1 MSNHPL
7 NGKTALVTG
16 ASSGLGADFARQ
28 LAEMGA
34 HLVLV
39 ARREEQLNGVKAEIQ
54 ARHAVTVT
62 VVAMDLSAAD
72 APQALYDRLKA
83 DGVTVDVLINNAGFG
98 LFGAFVEIPWE
109 RERNMLELDIL
120 TLVHMTKLFAS
131 DMAARGSGWI
141 CQVAS
146 IGAYQPTPTYASY
159 AAAKAFVLS
168 FGEAINHELRG
179 RGVKVSVVSPGV
191 TATEFLAVSGQ
202 QPTLYQRMV
211 MMKSPDVVR
220 IALRAML
227 AGTPSV
233 VPGFLNAASAWS
245 NRLMPRRL
253 STIIAEKLMT

>member
-1 MSNHPL
+1 
-7 NGKTALVTG
+7 
-16 ASSGLGADFARQ
+16 
-28 LAEMGA
+28 MGA

-39 ARREEQLNGVKAEIQ
+39 ARREEQLNGVKAELQ
-54 ARHAVTVT
+54 AKHPVTVT
-62 VVAMDLSAAD
+62 VVAMDLSAAE
-72 APQALYDRLKA
+72 APQRLYDRLKA
-83 DGVTVDVLINNAGFG
+83 DGVTVDVLVNNAGFG
-98 LFGAFVEIPWE
+98 LFGPFVEIPWE

-120 TLVHMTKLFAS
+120 TLVHMTKLFAA

-220 IALRAML
+220 IALQAML
-227 AGTPSV
+227 AGKPSV